1 MLHRMVLVARAR
13 VDLAPGALNG
23 ELGILLSAHMK
34 ASVEREMT
42 GGLVWIDGHFLD
54 VLEADRDHLRRFFQ
68 TIAEDPRI
76 AELRSLE
83 FLPITRREH
92 RTWSVSD
99 GSRGLRDAAGVAA
112 VRDGRADALQ
122 VRRLVSQCLRS
133 ATLAATPP
141 LVAA

>member
-13 VDLAPGALNG
+13 IDLEQGALNG
-23 ELGILLSAHMK
+23 DLGMLLTAHMQ
-34 ASVEREMT
+34 ASVDSEMT
-42 GGLVWIDGHFLD
+42 GGLVWMDGHFLD
-54 VLEADRDHLRRFFQ
+54 VLEADGDRLRSFFQ
-68 TIAEDPRI
+68 HIAGDRRI

-99 GSRGLRDAAGVAA
+99 GGRALRDAAGFDA
-112 VRDGRADALQ
+112 VLAGRADALQ
-122 VRRLVSQCLRS
+122 VRRLVAQCLRS
-133 ATLAATPP
+133 ATVATTPP